1 MKKLELK
8 AERIK
13 QGKDGYYMAG
23 LIDKSYS
30 MYSKKERG
38 VSEFTPEEIV
48 TISNDLKLTL
58 PQINA
63 LFFDSKLTEWQV

>member
-1 MKKLELK
+1 MKRTELK

-13 QGKDGYYMAG
+13 QGKSGSYMAN
-23 LIDKSYS
+23 LIHRSYS

-38 VSEFTPEEIV
+38 EFDFSLKEIV

-63 LFFDSKLTEWQV
+63 IFFESELTRWQV